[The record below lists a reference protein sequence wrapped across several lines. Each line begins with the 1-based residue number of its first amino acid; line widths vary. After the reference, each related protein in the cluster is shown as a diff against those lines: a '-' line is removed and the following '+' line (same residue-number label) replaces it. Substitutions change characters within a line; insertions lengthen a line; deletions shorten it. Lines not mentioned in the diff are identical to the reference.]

1 MDIALQNARNEK
13 QRIEAQ
19 MASLRDRLHEVDSFI
34 AMYMQFAAPKLA
46 PLPMP
51 PIVIRPAKK
60 LSLPDAVAALIG
72 DGPPLQTSTL
82 LDSLLH
88 HGYEIGGGERAKQ
101 LTNLSSTLSRDARF
115 QNKRG
120 IGWSL
125 IAPQK
130 VESPSPVSAGD
141 GLDDL

>member
-1 MDIALQNARNEK
+1 
-13 QRIEAQ
+13 
-19 MASLRDRLHEVDSFI
+19 MASLRDRLREVDSFI
-34 AMYMQFAAPKLA
+34 AMYMQFTAPKLA

-60 LSLPDAVAALIG
+60 LSLPDAVEALIG

-115 QNKRG
+115 HNKRG

-125 IAPQK
+125 VAPQK